1 MSIDPPRKTI
11 TRRLSRDVTMQSVVL
26 PPLHNVAARD
36 MSMEPAPGSFL
47 RSSGSQIRD
56 TSLPLGFRVRASV
69 TPQPVRD
76 TSEPPTISSLGSKPV
91 FVRGPVPEASKPQ
104 TTLGSLVDTQ
114 RRTQSPVRQH
124 SSSSLLFGS
133 QSTSVKGSRP
143 PTTAERTLHELDVY
157 RTPLK
162 PSRLRENSALASSPG
177 DATDMFSRKKSY
189 QRMPGGRTVKAKVA
203 NQTKPYAGDA
213 GIKKHLAR
221 SRRANVEVVPSKGG
235 LNDVDVSMNEG
246 RPLSDIL
253 PEVNKDHG
261 EFKLPDNQPK
271 TSKAV
276 EKQSTMPSSSSLR
289 VGRTFTSRNH
299 IDRPSRPGRNGFSA
313 VYDDGEDEE
322 REEETRKEMK
332 IMEEAAKH
340 VPVFNIPA
348 GFSFAK
354 DADKPQNVVTPDLSK
369 AKEPPIPSL
378 PFSISSFQSGTSSVS
393 STTSIPPSNGSGQAS
408 ATASPFTPSTSAPD
422 MHAKVD
428 AVPASS
434 TAETLPKTKGGIPD
448 FFASSKT
455 VAQTPLVVPPIT
467 LTATGAPAA
476 TSLPFSLTPPPAA
489 TQAPSAPVHDADNPL
504 WNGIRK
510 DDNAG
515 NAHNEPPVPAAV
527 NGGGGIFAFGGSG
540 MTTSFP
546 LFGSVK
552 QDGPQTSIPAENTSK
567 PSSFSFDSSPAPG
580 SSSVADSTPPPPLFS
595 IAPAKTAEP
604 DQAQKPLTLAFGSN
618 AAKEGTSSSAFSFG
632 QTPNNSAE
640 PKTNG
645 FFAKQIEAVD
655 SAPKPS
661 TTTAFTF
668 AGNPAPAAPSTPA
681 ISFGGALSNKE
692 TTTAQSPFSLS
703 SAPAPVPGAGGNN
716 PAFAFGPPSAP
727 SDKTVSAPKPPFSF
741 GPAPTAAKD
750 SGAANPVSFAF
761 GSGPS
766 DKKNE
771 SSPSSMFGFGAT
783 PSTPPISD
791 ADKKPSF
798 GFTPTSTSAPATSFS
813 FGGGSTS
820 DVPKPFSF
828 GSAAMNPRPVTPPNQ
843 DQEIKMDESPTRDM
857 QITNGPKIAEPRPTL
872 GLFPSF
878 NNTSGGSSFG
888 QSGGSM
894 TQSFAFGAAPTAS
907 NPFAKEN
914 KPEENKGFG
923 GFGQSSGTSSSFPFT
938 RKTSEDPPRPSTAGA
953 FSFQSPNSATGSG
966 SGSGFGFGAASSGT
980 TSTFPSGP
988 LSAPNSPSTFN
999 NPSPSFSFAAAP
1011 ATTNPFGFGSQPA
1024 SPATGSTNLPSV
1036 ASTGFGGGFG
1046 GSSNPFGAA
1055 STTPAA
1061 PSSGGTLFTI
1071 GAAPSAP
1078 PNGMRQIKKLPNRRG
1093 AKR

>member
-1 MSIDPPRKTI
+1 MSIDPPRNPI
-11 TRRLSRDVTMQSVVL
+11 TRRLSRDVTMQNVVL
-26 PPLHNVAARD
+26 PPLHDVAARD

-56 TSLPLGFRVRASV
+56 TSLPLGFRIRTSV

-91 FVRGPVPEASKPQ
+91 FVRGPAPEASKHQ
-104 TTLGSLVDTQ
+104 ATLGSLVDTQ

-124 SSSSLLFGS
+124 GSSSLLFGS
-133 QSTSVKGSRP
+133 QSMSVKGPRP
-143 PTTAERTLHELDVY
+143 TSTAERTLHELDVY

-177 DATDMFSRKKSY
+177 GATDMFSRKKSY
-189 QRMPGGRTVKAKVA
+189 QRMPGGRAVKAKVA

-221 SRRANVEVVPSKGG
+221 SRKASVEEVVPSKGE
-235 LNDVDVSMNEG
+235 LNDDDVSMNEG

-253 PEVNKDHG
+253 PEINKDRG
-261 EFKLPDNQPK
+261 ELKFPDNQPK
-271 TSKAV
+271 TSKAP
-276 EKQSTMPSSSSLR
+276 EKQSTIPSSSSLR

-299 IDRPSRPGRNGFSA
+299 IDRPSRPGKKGFSA
-313 VYDDGEDEE
+313 AYDDGEDEE
-322 REEETRKEMK
+322 REEESRKERRM
-332 IMEEAAKH
+332 MEEAAKN
-340 VPVFNIPA
+340 VPVFDIPA

-354 DADKPQNVVTPDLSK
+354 DTDKPEDVASDLSK

-378 PFSISSFQSGTSSVS
+378 PFSISSFQSVTSSVS
-393 STTSIPPSNGSGQAS
+393 SAASIPPSNGSEQAS
-408 ATASPFTPSTSAPD
+408 AAASLFTPPTPASD
-422 MHAKVD
+422 IHAKVD
-428 AVPASS
+428 SVPASS
-434 TAETLPKTKGGIPD
+434 KAETLPKTNGGIPD

-455 VAQTPLVVPPIT
+455 VAQTPLVVPPMT
-467 LTATGAPAA
+467 LTATGASAPA
-476 TSLPFSLTPPPAA
+476 SLSFSLTPPPVA
-489 TQAPSAPVHDADNPL
+489 TRAPSAPVYDADNPL
-504 WNGIRK
+504 WNGVKK
-510 DDNAG
+510 DG
-515 NAHNEPPVPAAV
+515 TSGKVQNEPPAPSSDV
-527 NGGGGIFAFGGSG
+527 NGGGGFFNFGGSG
-540 MTTSFP
+540 TTTSFP
-546 LFGSVK
+546 LFGSAK
-552 QDGPQTSIPAENTSK
+552 QDGEPQTSTPAESAFK
-567 PSSFSFDSSPAPG
+567 PSSFSFGGSATPE
-580 SSSVADSTPPPPLFS
+580 SSSVADSTSSPSLFN

-604 DQAQKPLTLAFGSN
+604 DQALKPLTLTFGSSN
-618 AAKEGTSSSAFSFG
+618 AAKESTNSGAFSFG
-632 QTPNNSAE
+632 QTSNSSAE

-645 FFAKQIEAVD
+645 FFAKQTEAVD

-661 TTTAFTF
+661 TTAAFTF
-668 AGNPAPAAPSTPA
+668 AGSPAPAAPSTPA
-681 ISFGGALSNKE
+681 ISFGDTPSNKTM
-692 TTTAQSPFSLS
+692 TTPQSPYSLG
-703 SAPAPVPGAGGNN
+703 SAPGAGGNN
-716 PAFAFGPPSAP
+716 AAFAFGPPNAP
-727 SDKTVSAPKPPFSF
+727 GDKAEPAPKLSFSF
-741 GPAPTAAKD
+741 GPAQTTAKD
-750 SGAANPVSFAF
+750 GGAANPTPFAF
-761 GSGPS
+761 GSGPG

-771 SSPSSMFGFGAT
+771 SGSSSMFGFGAT

-798 GFTPTSTSAPATSFS
+798 SFTPTSTSAPATSF
-813 FGGGSTS
+813 FGDGSTS
-820 DVPKPFSF
+820 DVSKPFSF
-828 GSAAMNPRPVTPPNQ
+828 GAAAMNPRPVTPPNQ

-857 QITNGPKIAEPRPTL
+857 QIINGPKIAEPRPTL
-872 GLFPSF
+872 GVFPSF

-888 QSGGSM
+888 QPGGSI
-894 TQSFAFGAAPTAS
+894 TSSFAFGAAPGSS

-923 GFGQSSGTSSSFPFT
+923 GFGQSSGTSSGFPFT

-966 SGSGFGFGAASSGT
+966 SGSGFGFGGAPSGT

-999 NPSPSFSFAAAP
+999 NPSPSFTFAAAP
-1011 ATTNPFGFGSQPA
+1011 ATTNPFAFGSQPA